1 MSQSSSCKMSCTIG
15 LHPSSRVVLCDPS
28 DNQAWEW
35 SQVEYVDIEMS
46 ELAEDEGKKNQLIGI
61 APKSSPI
68 H

>member
-1 MSQSSSCKMSCTIG
+1 
-15 LHPSSRVVLCDPS
+15 VVLCDPS

-35 SQVEYVDIEMS
+35 SQVEYVDIEIS